1 MFPPLCILEEP
12 NGEIEKEAKFDS
24 LILKLIREV
33 KSGEDQ
39 P

>member
-1 MFPPLCILEEP
+1 MFPPLCILEATD
-12 NGEIEKEAKFDS
+12 GEIEKEAKFDS